1 LPLPRRR
8 PRLQP
13 ARTTGSAHLP
23 LGRYLAAAHDFITAA
38 TDFLA
43 AGDISDR
50 PSVTPRRGYVV
61 GMMPKAIALLTEI
74 QKLADP
80 AGLVSELPLFDVTD
94 GSSEELKDLLEALE
108 KEGFIEREAS
118 DFVRLTAR
126 GIAAAHGR

>member
-1 LPLPRRR
+1 M
-8 PRLQP
+8 
-13 ARTTGSAHLP
+13 
-23 LGRYLAAAHDFITAA
+23 
-38 TDFLA
+38 
-43 AGDISDR
+43 
-50 PSVTPRRGYVV
+50 V
-61 GMMPKAIALLTEI
+61 PKAIALLTEI

-94 GSSEELKDLLEALE
+94 GSTEELKDLLEALE